1 MAPTLT
7 QLRIELPDHP
17 GALAAITRVLARH
30 RLNVIEVAIHEVDG
44 PRAVD
49 EILVEGVGPVDPAA
63 LMSALGSA
71 LADAGADLLSVTPC
85 EMRADLVV
93 AAMTWM
99 CESLPQPHRRATLV
113 AAVQDLTGINPAHV
127 VPVALAEDTEI
138 GLEAGRRGGPVARRL
153 EELPPF
159 LVGDGVRGGA
169 RWVLAAPD
177 GLDPTVVVFASR
189 PFSMRF
195 TATEL
200 RRLPA
205 VLDCRRKM
213 MEALSPVG

>member
-30 RLNVIEVAIHEVDG
+30 RMNVIEVAIHEVDG

-49 EILVEGVGPVDPAA
+49 EILVEGDVPVDGAA
-63 LMSALGSA
+63 LRAT
-71 LADAGADLLSVTPC
+71 LAAAGGDLLSVTPC
-85 EMRADLVV
+85 EMRTDLVV
-93 AAMTWM
+93 AATTWIT
-99 CESLPQPHRRATLV
+99 ESLPQPHRRGTLV
-113 AAVQDLTGINPAHV
+113 AAVHALTGINPAHV
-127 VPVALAEDTEI
+127 VPAALAEDTEI
-138 GLEAGRRGGPVARRL
+138 GLAAVRRGRPVVKRL

-200 RRLPA
+200 RRLSA

-213 MEALSPVG
+213 MEALTPVG

>member
-17 GALAAITRVLARH
+17 GALAAITRVLAKQQM
-30 RLNVIEVAIHEVDG
+30 NVVEVAIHEVDG

-49 EILVEGVGPVDPAA
+49 EILVEGDGPVDAA
-63 LMSALGSA
+63 TLRSTLTE
-71 LADAGADLLSVTPC
+71 AGGELLSVTPC
-85 EMRADLVV
+85 EMRTDLVV
-93 AAMTWM
+93 AATTWI
-99 CESLPQPHRRATLV
+99 CESLPQPHRRGTLV
-113 AAVQDLTGINPAHV
+113 AAVHALTGINPVHV
-127 VPVALAEDTEI
+127 VPAALAEDTEI
-138 GLEAGRRGGPVARRL
+138 GLAAVRRGRPVVKRL
-153 EELPPF
+153 DEVPAF

-200 RRLPA
+200 RRLTA

>member
-30 RLNVIEVAIHEVDG
+30 RMNVIEVAIHEVDG

-49 EILVEGVGPVDPAA
+49 EILVEGVEPVDAE
-63 LMSALGSA
+63 LLGSA
-71 LADAGADLLSVTPC
+71 LAGAGGDLLSVTPC

-99 CESLPQPHRRATLV
+99 FESLPQPHRRATLV
-113 AAVQDLTGINPAHV
+113 AAVQALTGINPAHV

-138 GLEAGRRGGPVARRL
+138 GLAAVRRGRPVVKRI

-159 LVGDGVRGGA
+159 LVGVGVRGGA

-200 RRLPA
+200 RRLTA

>member
-30 RLNVIEVAIHEVDG
+30 RMNVIEVAIHEVDG

-49 EILVEGVGPVDPAA
+49 EILVEGVEPVDAE
-63 LMSALGSA
+63 LLGSA
-71 LADAGADLLSVTPC
+71 LAGAGGDLLSVTPC

-113 AAVQDLTGINPAHV
+113 AAGHTPNGINPRHG
-127 VPVALAEDTEI
+127 VPAGPADEPEVR
-138 GLEAGRRGGPVARRL
+138 EA
-153 EELPPF
+153 
-159 LVGDGVRGGA
+159 
-169 RWVLAAPD
+169 
-177 GLDPTVVVFASR
+177 
-189 PFSMRF
+189 
-195 TATEL
+195 
-200 RRLPA
+200 
-205 VLDCRRKM
+205 
-213 MEALSPVG
+213 

>member
-17 GALAAITRVLARH
+17 GALAAVTRVLARH
-30 RLNVIEVAIHEVDG
+30 RLNVVEVAIHEVDG

-49 EILVEGVGPVDPAA
+49 EILVEGDGRVDPGA
-63 LMSALGSA
+63 LRTALTSAG
-71 LADAGADLLSVTPC
+71 GDLLSVTPC
-85 EMRADLVV
+85 EMRTDLVV
-93 AAMTWM
+93 AATAWV
-99 CESLPQPHRRATLV
+99 CESLARPDRRATLV
-113 AAVQDLTGINPAHV
+113 AAVHALTGINPVHV
-127 VPVALAEDTEI
+127 IPVALAEDTEI
-138 GLEAGRRGGPVARRL
+138 GLAAVRRGRPVVKRL

-159 LVGDGVRGGA
+159 LVADGLRGGA

-189 PFSMRF
+189 PFSTRF

-200 RRLPA
+200 RRLTA

-213 MEALSPVG
+213 MEMLAPVG

>member
-30 RLNVIEVAIHEVDG
+30 RMNVVEVAIHEVDG

-49 EILVEGVGPVDPAA
+49 EILIEGDGPVDPVA
-63 LMSALGSA
+63 LRTALTG
-71 LADAGADLLSVTPC
+71 AGGDLLSVTPC
-85 EMRADLVV
+85 EMRTDLVV
-93 AAMTWM
+93 AATAWV
-99 CESLPQPHRRATLV
+99 CESLAQPDRRATLV
-113 AAVQDLTGINPAHV
+113 AAVHALTGINPVHV

-138 GLEAGRRGGPVARRL
+138 GLAAVRRGRPVVKRL
-153 EELPPF
+153 DEPPAF
-159 LVGDGVRGGA
+159 LVADGVRGGA

-189 PFSMRF
+189 PFSTRF

-200 RRLPA
+200 RRLTA

-213 MEALSPVG
+213 MEVLAPVG